1 MRGAFSVGWMET
13 WEWVAA
19 GLGLMNVG
27 LLVLRSVWNY
37 PFGLAMVALYFFVF
51 LEQRLYSDMLLQIF
65 FFVVQLYGWWNWVR
79 AKQQAG
85 EVQVDLLGGRERII
99 CIGVTAAVSLALGFL
114 MARYTNAASPYIDA
128 SIAGM
133 SITAQLLLAWR
144 KLENWVLWI
153 VTDVVAIGL
162 YLSKDLH
169 PTAALYA
176 VFLLLSVIG
185 LIDWWRKLRAQGR
198 PA

>member
-1 MRGAFSVGWMET
+1 MEI

-19 GLGLMNVG
+19 GLGLLNVG

-65 FFVVQLYGWWNWVR
+65 FFVVQLYGWWQWVR
-79 AKQQAG
+79 AKQAAG
-85 EVQVDLLGGRERII
+85 EVRVELLKPGERAI
-99 CIGVTAAVSLALGFL
+99 CVAVTAAVSLGLGFL
-114 MARYTNAASPYIDA
+114 MATYTNAASPYIDA

-133 SITAQLLLAWR
+133 SISAQLLLAWR
-144 KLENWVLWI
+144 KLENWLLWI
-153 VTDVVAIGL
+153 LTDIVAIGL
-162 YLSKDLH
+162 YLSKGLK

-176 VFLLLSVIG
+176 VFLVLCVIG
-185 LIDWWRKLRAQGR
+185 LIDWHRKLRAQGR

>member
-1 MRGAFSVGWMET
+1 MGT

-19 GLGLMNVG
+19 GLGLLNVG

-37 PFGLAMVALYFFVF
+37 PFGLAMVTLYFFVF

-65 FFVVQLYGWWNWVR
+65 FFVVQVYGWWNWVK
-79 AKQQAG
+79 AKQAAG
-85 EVQVDLLGGRERII
+85 EVQVDLLRGSER
-99 CIGVTAAVSLALGFL
+99 VTWLLITALVSLLLGFL

-133 SITAQLLLAWR
+133 SISAQILLAFR
-144 KLENWVLWI
+144 KLENWLLWI
-153 VTDVVAIGL
+153 LADIVAVGL
-162 YLSKDLH
+162 YLSKDLK
-169 PTAALYA
+169 PTAGLYA
-176 VFLLLSVIG
+176 VFLVLCVIG
-185 LIDWWRKLRAQGR
+185 LVDWGRKLRAQGR

>member
-1 MRGAFSVGWMET
+1 MAT

-19 GLGLMNVG
+19 GLGLLNVG

-65 FFVVQLYGWWNWVR
+65 FFVVQVYGWWNWVQ
-79 AKQQAG
+79 AKHAAG
-85 EVQVDLLGGRERII
+85 EVQVDLMRSSARVTCLL
-99 CIGVTAAVSLALGFL
+99 VTALVSLALGFL
-114 MARYTNAASPYIDA
+114 MARCTNAASPYIDA

-133 SITAQLLLAWR
+133 SISAQFLLAWR

-153 VTDVVAIGL
+153 VTDMVAIGL
-162 YLSKDLH
+162 YLSKDLK
-169 PTAALYA
+169 PTAGLYA
-176 VFLLLSVIG
+176 VFLVLSIIG
-185 LIDWWRKLRAQGR
+185 FIDWWRKLRAQGR